1 MISVIQQRIA
11 EFRQQARLKAG
22 SLIISV
28 FGDAVAPR
36 GGRIW
41 LGSLITL
48 LAPLGLNER
57 LVRTSVFRLSRE
69 EWLVAKPLGRRSD
82 YMLSPS
88 GEKRV
93 AEATRHI
100 YSSTT
105 PFWDRRWRL
114 IMTVGYLTTKDRERL
129 RKSLIW
135 QGFGMLSNH
144 CFIHPSADLMEAF
157 DALVAEG
164 LANLIG
170 KLKPLVAA
178 DPASFANAASD
189 KDMVRSAWDLDHLA
203 LVYREFVQRY
213 DPILQAYRQDPESTS
228 DEDAFLL
235 RVLLIH
241 DYRRLLLRDPTL
253 PDVLL
258 PSGWPGQKARLL
270 CNELYQRLLPAS
282 ERHLDRH
289 FQLADGR
296 TPSSS
301 EWLPERFVQV
311 DPLAVM
317 A

>member
-114 IMTVGYLTTKDRERL
+114 IMTVGDLT
-129 RKSLIW
+129 
-135 QGFGMLSNH
+135 
-144 CFIHPSADLMEAF
+144 A
-157 DALVAEG
+157 
-164 LANLIG
+164 
-170 KLKPLVAA
+170 
-178 DPASFANAASD
+178 
-189 KDMVRSAWDLDHLA
+189 
-203 LVYREFVQRY
+203 
-213 DPILQAYRQDPESTS
+213 
-228 DEDAFLL
+228 
-235 RVLLIH
+235 
-241 DYRRLLLRDPTL
+241 
-253 PDVLL
+253 
-258 PSGWPGQKARLL
+258 
-270 CNELYQRLLPAS
+270 
-282 ERHLDRH
+282 
-289 FQLADGR
+289 
-296 TPSSS
+296 
-301 EWLPERFVQV
+301 
-311 DPLAVM
+311 
-317 A
+317 